1 MARSVRVL
9 LADGYPVMRTGLA
22 NALGFEADIKIV
34 GQAGDAIEA
43 TDKALELKPDVII
56 MEIFMPRGSGLE
68 AIATIKQSLPSTRVL
83 IFTTSDR
90 EEDLFQA
97 LRSGAQGCLLKS
109 ATIDEVVDAVRRIAS
124 GETMLSPAIATKIAA
139 EFWERADESKL
150 SSRQMEVL
158 KLLGEGLTT
167 AEIGERLFISEST
180 VRTHLRRLLAK
191 LNLRNRTEATAYV
204 VRHKL
209 TS

>member
-1 MARSVRVL
+1 M
-9 LADGYPVMRTGLA
+9 
-22 NALGFEADIKIV
+22 
-34 GQAGDAIEA
+34 
-43 TDKALELKPDVII
+43 
-56 MEIFMPRGSGLE
+56 
-68 AIATIKQSLPSTRVL
+68 
-83 IFTTSDR
+83 
-90 EEDLFQA
+90 
-97 LRSGAQGCLLKS
+97 KS

>member
-1 MARSVRVL
+1 MSEPVRVL

-22 NALGFEADIKIV
+22 NALGSETDIKII
-34 GQAGDAIEA
+34 GEAGDAIEA
-43 TDKALELKPDVII
+43 INKALELKPDVIV

-68 AIATIKQSLPSTRVL
+68 AIATIKQSLPGAKVL
-83 IFTTSDR
+83 VFTTSDR

-97 LRSGAQGCLLKS
+97 LRSGAQGYLLKS
-109 ATIDEVVDAVRRIAS
+109 ATINEVVDAVRRIAS
-124 GETMLSPAIATKIAA
+124 GETMLSPAIATKMAA
-139 EFWERADESKL
+139 EFRGRPDESRL

-167 AEIGERLFISEST
+167 TEIGNSLFISEST

-191 LNLRNRTEATAYV
+191 LNLRNRTEAAAYA

-209 TS
+209 TN